1 MLPVSKQFFN
11 ATIDTLGKGI
21 LSVKQ
26 VLEEKILGLDK
37 KQDEL
42 MRKQNI
48 TKKTVDEIHREMG
61 EARNDLSSMKDALD
75 QCQKS
80 LDDTKDMQGYTLRG
94 VKLLVRC
101 VTSLLPDDGN
111 HFDELSKFVNDS
123 ENVEENNGTTNN
135 DNLILGTPSTK
146 GNNSFSRTPIFGTP
160 IAHAV
165 PGIPSVNIPS
175 ENVSVE
181 TPNGS
186 RSGVIKDIR
195 AFLGQQ

>member
-1 MLPVSKQFFN
+1 
-11 ATIDTLGKGI
+11 
-21 LSVKQ
+21 
-26 VLEEKILGLDK
+26 
-37 KQDEL
+37 
-42 MRKQNI
+42 
-48 TKKTVDEIHREMG
+48 
-61 EARNDLSSMKDALD
+61 
-75 QCQKS
+75 
-80 LDDTKDMQGYTLRG
+80 MQGYTLRG

-111 HFDELSKFVNDS
+111 HFDELSKFVSDS
-123 ENVEENNGTTNN
+123 DNVEEDNTGTANNNN
-135 DNLILGTPSTK
+135 LSFSTPSMK
-146 GNNSFSRTPIFGTP
+146 SRNSFTTPIFGTP

-175 ENVSVE
+175 ENVSVA